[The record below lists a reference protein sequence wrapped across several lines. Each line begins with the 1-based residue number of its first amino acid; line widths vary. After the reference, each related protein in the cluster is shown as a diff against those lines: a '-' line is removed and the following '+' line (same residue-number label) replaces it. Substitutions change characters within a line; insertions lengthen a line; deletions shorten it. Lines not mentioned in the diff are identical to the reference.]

1 MRLLSR
7 MTAFLVLAALPVLA
21 AADAPEQ
28 PADEAPLKRL
38 DALPFR
44 SGEKLHYTIHWG
56 IFTVGSA
63 TMEYVGPVKRDGED
77 NWQVILTAKT
87 NSFAD
92 AIFKVRDWNA
102 VWVDKEFT
110 RPLYYEKKQNE
121 GSTHRDVVVTF
132 DWEKNKA
139 QYSDA
144 GKSREP
150 IDIEPGSWDPL
161 GITYAVRALDLAG
174 VTHLSLPSTDGK
186 KSVKTEIAVSGPVKV
201 KVPAGRFEALLL
213 SPDTKDLG
221 GVFKKSDKAGISLWL
236 SNDSRHLPLRMASK
250 VVVGSFVAE
259 MTSIEYSEKGGE
271 APEKP
276 DVPEGPEA
284 PDDE

>member
-21 AADAPEQ
+21 ADDAPEKT
-28 PADEAPLKRL
+28 ADEAPLKRL